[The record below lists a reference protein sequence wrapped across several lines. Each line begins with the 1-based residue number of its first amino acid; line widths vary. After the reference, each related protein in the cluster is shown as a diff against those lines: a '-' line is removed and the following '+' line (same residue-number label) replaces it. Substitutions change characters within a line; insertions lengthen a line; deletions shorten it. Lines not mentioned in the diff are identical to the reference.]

1 MLFTLLA
8 PLDPCE
14 DNVFMSGAEG
24 SIDMEWRQKVC
35 NRTGLSRLP
44 VNTAGPRP
52 HTASETDRDQYDNR
66 EYSTEVIYRNRRSM
80 KREWSERVV
89 KNSR

>member
-8 PLDPCE
+8 PLDHCE

-24 SIDMEWRQKVC
+24 SIDVEWRQKAC

-44 VNTAGPRP
+44 VNTA
-52 HTASETDRDQYDNR
+52 SETDRDQSDNR
-66 EYSTEVIYRNRRSM
+66 EYSTETKTRGDI
-80 KREWSERVV
+80 VV
-89 KNSR
+89 KRFFIDHQQLV

>member
-8 PLDPCE
+8 PLDHCE

-24 SIDMEWRQKVC
+24 SIDVEWRQKAC

-52 HTASETDRDQYDNR
+52 NTASETDRDQSDNR
-66 EYSTEVIYRNRRSM
+66 EYSTETKTRGDI
-80 KREWSERVV
+80 VV
-89 KNSR
+89 KRFFIDHQQLV

>member
-8 PLDPCE
+8 PLDHCE

-24 SIDMEWRQKVC
+24 SIDVERRQKAC

-44 VNTAGPRP
+44 VNTA
-52 HTASETDRDQYDNR
+52 SETDRDQSDNR
-66 EYSTEVIYRNRRSM
+66 EYSTETKTKGDI
-80 KREWSERVV
+80 VV
-89 KNSR
+89 KRFFIDHQQLV